1 MMLYSK
7 GEILGFKLLILI
19 IIFYQTAAYSQ
30 SSKEVKPM
38 FAQAEAYALYGDF
51 ELANPLYLTISA
63 FDPSN
68 CNILYKIGECYLNI
82 PDEKSAAIEFLEK
95 AVKNAA
101 FDAKTNQLKE
111 KRAPLDAYF
120 LLAKAYMIS
129 NQLDKALATYQVF
142 QRLIGDIKQKG
153 AMQNIDF
160 VNQQIQACN
169 NAMKAEASPITL
181 FKSKLP
187 PDFGYGSINDFP
199 AVSYDGTT
207 IAYTEC
213 RGVNNVI
220 FYSKK
225 ERGKWQPPLEI
236 TNELNAGEDCSTCAL
251 NRDGTE
257 LFLYKK
263 DNEDG
268 NIYSS
273 NYIDGKWSAIKKLG
287 KNINTKFY
295 ESHASI
301 SPDGK
306 KLYFASN
313 REGGKGQLD
322 IYVTEKDATGDWG
335 EAINMGD
342 SINTP
347 YNEDNPF
354 ITENDSILFFTSEGH
369 FSIGG
374 FDVFK
379 SKKNAK
385 GWQTPKNLGYPINT
399 TDDDKFFQPFNNGQ
413 NAYYSM
419 STDYKKKEIFFLSL
433 DSSAVKHKFEIN
445 GILSLADTTIDF
457 DNNYKVYLLKG
468 HSKDTIGSAVPSK
481 YSGFYSLKVNPDSL
495 KLLYTGLGY
504 LSQTIDTVIAPDSA
518 PIPITLDVRLRK
530 DPAYKLATK
539 KVEEPVKYEK
549 IDLNAIP
556 SIAKVDTSMLLLNL
570 KVDENVKESEILY
583 YTVQVMALHRPVD
596 VSYFKYINDM
606 KVLYS
611 DLDKFYRYTSGQ
623 FKTREEAMARR
634 AELIKKGYP
643 EEIFVKKVSKQ

>member
-1 MMLYSK
+1 MITGL
-7 GEILGFKLLILI
+7 GEILRLRLLLILI
-19 IIFYQTAAYSQ
+19 LICPATAFSQT
-30 SSKEVKPM
+30 SSEVKSL

-63 FDPSN
+63 FDPDN

-82 PDEKSAAIEFLEK
+82 PSEKSKAIEFLEK
-95 AVKNAA
+95 AVKNSS
-101 FDAKTNQLKE
+101 FDAKTSQLKE
-111 KRAPLDAYF
+111 KRAPLDSYF
-120 LLAKAYMIS
+120 LLAKAYMIN
-129 NQLDKALATYQVF
+129 NQLDKALATFQVF
-142 QRLIGDIKQKG
+142 QKLVSEIKQKD
-153 AMQNIDF
+153 AMKNVDF

-169 NAMKAEASPITL
+169 NAVKAEASPITL

-199 AVSYDGTT
+199 VVSYDGST
-207 IAYTEC
+207 IAYTEV
-213 RGVNNVI
+213 RGVTNVI
-220 FYSKK
+220 YYSKK

-236 TNELNAGEDCSTCAL
+236 TNDLNAGEDCSTSAL

-273 NYIDGKWSAIKKLG
+273 NYIDDKWTPIKKLN

-301 SPDGK
+301 SANGK

-313 REGGKGQLD
+313 RDGGKGQLD
-322 IYVTEKDATGDWG
+322 IYVSERDGTGDWG
-335 EAINMGD
+335 VAVNLGD

-354 ITENDSILFFTSEGH
+354 ITENDSTLFFTSEGH
-369 FSIGG
+369 LSFGG

-379 SKKNAK
+379 SNKSAK
-385 GWQTPKNLGYPINT
+385 GWKKPTNLGYPIST

-433 DSSAVKHKFEIN
+433 DSSAVGHRFEIN
-445 GILSLADTTIDF
+445 GILSLADTTAEF
-457 DNNYKVYLLKG
+457 DNNFRISFIKRTSG
-468 HSKDTIGSAVPSK
+468 DTLGIVSPSK
-481 YSGFYSLKVNPDSL
+481 YSGFYSFKVNPDSL
-495 KLLYTGLGY
+495 KIIYSGKGF
-504 LSQTIDTVIAPDSA
+504 LSQTFDTLIASDS
-518 PIPITLDVRLRK
+518 PVLSIVLDVRLRK
-530 DPAYKLATK
+530 DPGYK
-539 KVEEPVKYEK
+539 PVTSAQPAKYEK

-556 SIAKVDTSMLLLNL
+556 AVAKVDSSVLVLNM
-570 KVDENVKESEILY
+570 KVDENVKESDILY
-583 YTVQVMALHRPVD
+583 YTVQVMALHKPVD
-596 VSYFKYINDM
+596 VKYFKYIDDM
-606 KVLYS
+606 KVLYN
-611 DLDKFYRYTSGQ
+611 DLDKFYRYTSGR
-623 FKTREEAMARR
+623 FKTREEAIARR
-634 AELIKKGYP
+634 SELIKKGYP